1 MLNHFTQNWT
11 ELVGVAA
18 AVHVLALA
26 IVNLTPT
33 PKDDAVYGKVYK
45 AIELLA
51 GLVTKLVKK

>member
-18 AVHVLALA
+18 AVHVLALT

-51 GLVTKLVKK
+51 GIVTKLVKK